1 MNKIYSLIILSS
13 TGGIIALG
21 LVAKKWS
28 VEACTSQF
36 ESLCHRAFTR
46 RTGASIPGIGFLVS
60 YYNHSQYETRP
71 LEEALVG
78 AYGEED
84 FLFGGS
90 RFLLD
95 GDDGNNA
102 KVGVVTT
109 SATNLPVI
117 LTNYNRSCSEKRESL
132 RCVRAAE

>member
-21 LVAKKWS
+21 LIAKKWS

-46 RTGASIPGIGFLVS
+46 RTGGSIPGIGFLVS

-117 LTNYNRSCSEKRESL
+117 LTNYNRSCSEKCESL
-132 RCVRAAE
+132 GCVWAGE